1 MASVPI
7 SVLAFVRPVS
17 FNAGWTEVHRGT
29 IPVCLLLGAA
39 SVARKSDRA
48 KVDVVALIVV
58 LTVLVCL
65 LTILVAGLLRS
76 HADILRALHSLGAG
90 VGDPTSGD
98 EAQSAPI
105 SLSPSAPPLPG
116 ERNSVG
122 VFDLSGATPSGDA
135 IALAVAGA
143 DQLTLI
149 AFLSSG
155 CTSCAGIWKAMVRSH
170 GDLPHDVRL
179 VVATKGPELESPPEV
194 GAKAAGGSFPVVM
207 STAAWGDYEVPGAPF
222 FVLVDGRRSRRI
234 GEGIANTFPQV
245 LDLVRRAQREI
256 PESDESNHSRAFALG
271 LDGPE
276 RESANDEELI
286 RAGIHPGD
294 PSLYPQ
300 SHDDV
305 FGVGKVP
312 APNDGA

>member
-1 MASVPI
+1 
-7 SVLAFVRPVS
+7 
-17 FNAGWTEVHRGT
+17 
-29 IPVCLLLGAA
+29 
-39 SVARKSDRA
+39 
-48 KVDVVALIVV
+48 VDVVALIVV
-58 LTVLVCL
+58 LTVLVFL

-98 EAQSAPI
+98 EAQSDAI

-116 ERNSVG
+116 ERNSVS

-135 IALAVAGA
+135 VALAVAGA

-155 CTSCAGIWKAMVRSH
+155 CSSCAGIWKAMVRSH

-194 GAKAAGGSFPVVM
+194 GAKAAGGTFPVVM

-256 PESDESNHSRAFALG
+256 PESDDNNQSRAYALG
-271 LDGPE
+271 LDGPQ

-305 FGVGKVP
+305 FGVGQVP
-312 APNDGA
+312 AHNDGA

>member
-1 MASVPI
+1 M
-7 SVLAFVRPVS
+7 
-17 FNAGWTEVHRGT
+17 GQ
-29 IPVCLLLGAA
+29 
-39 SVARKSDRA
+39 
-48 KVDVVALIVV
+48 KVDVVALVVV
-58 LTVLVCL
+58 LTVLVGL

-98 EAQSAPI
+98 EAQSSPI
-105 SLSPSAPPLPG
+105 SLSPSSPPLPG
-116 ERNSVG
+116 ERNSVS

-135 IALAVAGA
+135 IALSVAQT
-143 DQLTLI
+143 DHLTLI

-155 CTSCAGIWKAMVRSH
+155 CSSCAVIWKAMVQSAEE
-170 GDLPHDVRL
+170 LPQGVRL

-194 GAKAAGGSFPVVM
+194 GAKAAGGDFPVVM

-222 FVLVDGRRSRRI
+222 FVLVDGQRSRRI

-256 PESDESNHSRAFALG
+256 PDSDDGNRSRAFALG
-271 LDGPE
+271 LDGPA
-276 RESANDEELI
+276 RESANDAELI
-286 RAGIHPGD
+286 RAGIQPGD

-300 SHDDV
+300 THDDV
-305 FGVGKVP
+305 FGVGKLPVQSDG
-312 APNDGA
+312 PN